1 MQKLI
6 AVEEAKTLMNE
17 AKEWSV
23 WHWLTE
29 KKRVRETADK
39 ATAALDEAE
48 KKVKAGW
55 SDVLKK
61 AYRKASTDGALDGK
75 TRAALERVREADE
88 AAKAALQDAEDTF
101 AEADKRMSV
110 PLAREGAQK
119 AIDAYELH
127 EKAIRRAEAVMR
139 L

>member
-1 MQKLI
+1 MHKLI
-6 AVEEAKTLMNE
+6 PVEEAKALMTE

-29 KKRVRETADK
+29 KKRVRTTADE

-48 KKVKAGW
+48 KKAKAAW
-55 SDVLKK
+55 SDEVKK
-61 AYRKASTDGALDGK
+61 AYRKPSADGALDAK

-88 AAKAALQDAEDTF
+88 AAKAALQEAEDTF
-101 AEADKRMSV
+101 AEADRTMSV

-139 L
+139 R